1 MNKDANSSTDENTTN
16 QEACDLEMRLS
27 KRTYGLNLSITKG
40 ILGGWLLSRHTDG
53 AESDDIGQE
62 IRERVGS
69 LGPRATELAIHQR
82 EWH

>member
-40 ILGGWLLSRHTDG
+40 ILGGWLLSRHADG
-53 AESDDIGQE
+53 TESDDIGQE

-69 LGPRATELAIHQR
+69 LGLRATELAIHQR